1 MHWFVY
7 IIETQSGKFYTGICK
22 DINKR
27 FEQHS
32 GLKKGGAKFF
42 RSDPPALLVFE
53 ESHKSQSHALKRE
66 YEIKSMS
73 RAQKEAL
80 ISI

>member
-27 FEQHS
+27 FEQHL
-32 GLKKGGAKFF
+32 GIKKGGAKFF
-42 RSDPPALLVFE
+42 RSDPPALLIYE
-53 ESHKSQSHALKRE
+53 ESHKTQSLALKRE
-66 YEIKSMS
+66 YEIKSMN
-73 RAQKEAL
+73 RIQKEEL
-80 ISI
+80 ISF